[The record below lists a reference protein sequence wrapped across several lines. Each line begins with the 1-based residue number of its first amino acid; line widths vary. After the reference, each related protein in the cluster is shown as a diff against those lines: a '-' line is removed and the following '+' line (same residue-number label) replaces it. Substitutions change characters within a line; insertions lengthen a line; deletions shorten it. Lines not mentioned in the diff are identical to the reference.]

1 MLRSMTAYGRHATDT
16 EFGELTCEL
25 RSVNHRYLDI
35 SLRLPDNLRGLEPL
49 LRERASTRLHR
60 GKVEIAVRIRTGN
73 GSAATLD
80 LDTAA
85 LAKLGL
91 AMSEVESAIPDLAKA
106 SALAVLQWPGIISS
120 SAAGQQQV
128 NARALEAFDAA
139 LEDLIAYRT
148 REGGNTAELLRNRA
162 KDLSQCIAAV
172 REHRPVVVARQRDK
186 LVAKLTELDL
196 EHDAQRLEQELVY
209 AAQRLDIDEELDR
222 LDHHVIELSQ
232 VLQRSEPVGRRLDF
246 LMQEFNREANTLGS
260 KAADIDTTDASVE
273 VKVLIEQMREQV
285 QNIE

>member
-49 LRERASTRLHR
+49 LRERAGTRLHR

-73 GSAATLD
+73 GSAAALD
-80 LDTAA
+80 LDAAA

-91 AMSEVESAIPDLAKA
+91 AMQEVESAIPDLAKA
-106 SALAVLQWPGIISS
+106 NALAVLQWPGIISS
-120 SAAGQQQV
+120 SAAGQQRV
-128 NARALEAFDAA
+128 NARALETFDTA
-139 LEDLIAYRT
+139 LEDLIASRT

-162 KDLSQCIAAV
+162 EGLSQCIAAV
-172 REHRPVVVARQRDK
+172 REHRPAVVARQRDK
-186 LVAKLTELDL
+186 LVAKLSELGLD
-196 EHDAQRLEQELVY
+196 HDAQRLEQELVY

-222 LDHHVIELSQ
+222 LDHHVVELTQ

-260 KAADIDTTDASVE
+260 KAADIDTTGASVE
-273 VKVLIEQMREQV
+273 IKVLIEQMREQV